1 MNYIEQILTLFKSKV
16 LTAGGAQ
23 RNVYELIQEGRISE
37 AISLMQDHDDEVDNA
52 LREYNP
58 ELHTVMRRPNKAR
71 KKQGPYITEKLP
83 RSRQDY
89 INEVELFF
97 LLGNPIVWKKVEGD
111 DDAYKLFTE
120 FLEEQYF
127 HDNLCES
134 KRLAGAETESAKL
147 YHITRPTE
155 DGAMPQV
162 RSVILA
168 RSKGYKLRP
177 LFDQYG
183 NLQAFAYGY
192 TLKENN
198 RNVQHWD
205 IETSDFLFYCTKSVI
220 GWDIETY
227 PNPTGKINII
237 YYKQR
242 KAWHGVQ
249 RRIEREEMLDSKTA
263 DNNNYFSDPMA
274 AATADVIQNLKS
286 PETIGG
292 LIQLTGSASKFEYI
306 NPPQSSESREAERKA
321 LADSI
326 LFDTYT
332 PDLSFENLKGMGS
345 VSGVAIKNAMSIG
358 YIKRKR
364 NIGVYKQLVRR
375 DVSLMI
381 EILAFLHPEKAK
393 DLRELKI
400 DFTFAEPFDSDNGE
414 LQQRIASLY
423 QAGVISIEEA
433 VHQLALCDEP
443 EAEIKRIKEA
453 AEKSKEANAPQEP
466 RGPQPQ
472 EHTQENDNDLLSA

>member
-1 MNYIEQILTLFKSKV
+1 MNYLEQILTLFKQKI

-23 RNVYELIQEGRISE
+23 RTIYEMISSGDITA
-37 AISLMQDHDDEVDNA
+37 AISLMQDNDDEVDNA

-58 ELHTVMRRPNKAR
+58 ELHKVMKRPNKFR
-71 KKQGPYITEKLP
+71 KKQSPYISEKLP

-97 LLGNPIVWKKVEGD
+97 LLGNPIVWKKVGGD
-111 DDAYKLFTE
+111 DAAYELFTD
-120 FLEEQYF
+120 FLNNQYF
-127 HDNLCES
+127 HDNLCEA
-134 KRLAGAETESAKL
+134 KRLAGAETECAKL
-147 YHITRPTE
+147 YRITRGA
-155 DGAMPQV
+155 DGAEPNVQT
-162 RSVILA
+162 VILA

-205 IETSDFLFYCTKSVI
+205 IETPDFLFYCKKALL
-220 GWDIETY
+220 GWEVETY
-227 PNPTGKINII
+227 PNPTGKINVI
-237 YYKQR
+237 YYRQR

-249 RRIEREEMLDSKTA
+249 QRIEREEMLDSKTA

-292 LIQLTGSASKFEYI
+292 LIQLTGSSSKFEYI
-306 NPPQSSESREAERKA
+306 NPPQSSESREAERKS

-332 PDLSFENLKGMGS
+332 PDLSYENLKGLGS
-345 VSGVAIKNAMSIG
+345 ISGVAIKNAMTIG

-364 NIGVYKQLVRR
+364 NISQYKQLVRR
-375 DVSLMI
+375 DLSLMI
-381 EILAFLHPEKAK
+381 EILAFVHPEMAEKIRA
-393 DLRELKI
+393 LRI
-400 DFTFAEPFDSDNGE
+400 DFDFAEPFDSDNGE
-414 LQQRIASLY
+414 QQRHIADLYAQGVVSL
-423 QAGVISIEEA
+423 EEA
-433 VHQLALCDEP
+433 VHQIAICDDPDAEIRRLKEAEEKKAEATAKQQAAEAPSQEP
-443 EAEIKRIKEA
+443 EQQQT
-453 AEKSKEANAPQEP
+453 NVVAP
-466 RGPQPQ
+466 
-472 EHTQENDNDLLSA
+472 

>member
-1 MNYIEQILTLFKSKV
+1 MNYLEQILTLFKQKI

-23 RNVYELIQEGRISE
+23 RTIYEMISSGDITA
-37 AISLMQDHDDEVDNA
+37 AISLMQDNDDEVDNA

-58 ELHTVMRRPNKAR
+58 ELHKVMKRPNKFR
-71 KKQGPYITEKLP
+71 KKQSPYISEKLP

-97 LLGNPIVWKKVEGD
+97 LLGNPIVWKKVDGD
-111 DDAYKLFTE
+111 DAAYELFAD
-120 FLEEQYF
+120 FLNNQYF
-127 HDNLCES
+127 HDNLCEA
-134 KRLAGAETESAKL
+134 KRLAGAETECAKL
-147 YHITRPTE
+147 YRITRGA
-155 DGAMPQV
+155 DGAKPNVQT
-162 RSVILA
+162 VILA

-205 IETSDFLFYCTKSVI
+205 IETPDFLFYCKKALL
-220 GWDIETY
+220 GWEVETY
-227 PNPTGKINII
+227 PNPTGKINVI
-237 YYKQR
+237 YYRQR

-249 RRIEREEMLDSKTA
+249 QRIEREEMLDSKTA

-292 LIQLTGSASKFEYI
+292 LIQLTGSSSKFEYI
-306 NPPQSSESREAERKA
+306 NPPQSSESREAERKS

-332 PDLSFENLKGMGS
+332 PDLSYENLKGLGS
-345 VSGVAIKNAMSIG
+345 ISGVAIKNAMTIG

-364 NIGVYKQLVRR
+364 NISQYKQLVRR
-375 DVSLMI
+375 DLSLMI
-381 EILAFLHPEKAK
+381 EILAFVHPEMAEKIRA
-393 DLRELKI
+393 LRI
-400 DFTFAEPFDSDNGE
+400 DFDFAEPFDSDNGE
-414 LQQRIASLY
+414 QQRLIADLYAQGVVSL
-423 QAGVISIEEA
+423 EEA
-433 VHQLALCDEP
+433 VHQIAICDDPDAEIRRLKEAEEKKAEATAKQQAAEAPSQEP
-443 EAEIKRIKEA
+443 EQQQT
-453 AEKSKEANAPQEP
+453 NVVAP
-466 RGPQPQ
+466 
-472 EHTQENDNDLLSA
+472 

>member
-1 MNYIEQILTLFKSKV
+1 MNYIEQIITLFKNKV
-16 LTAGGAQ
+16 LTAGGATK
-23 RNVYELIQEGRISE
+23 NIYELIQRGDIT
-37 AISLMQDHDDEVDNA
+37 AAVNLMQDHDDEVDNA

-58 ELHTVMRRPNKAR
+58 ELHDVMRRPNKWR
-71 KKQGPYITEKLP
+71 KKQAPYISEKLP

-97 LLGNPIVWKKVEGD
+97 LLGNPIVWKKKEGD
-111 DDAYKLFTE
+111 DDAYDLFTR
-120 FLEEQYF
+120 FLDEQYF
-127 HDNLCES
+127 HDNLCEA
-134 KRLAGAETESAKL
+134 KRLAGAETECAKL
-147 YHITRPTE
+147 YHITRSTAE
-155 DGAMPQV
+155 GEMPNV
-162 RSVILA
+162 KTVILA

-192 TLKENN
+192 TLKENG

-205 IETSDFLFYCTKSVI
+205 IETPDFLFYTHKSLI

-227 PNPTGKINII
+227 PNPTGKINVI
-237 YYKQR
+237 YYRQR

-249 RRIEREEMLDSKTA
+249 QRINREEMLDSKTA

-292 LIQLTGSASKFEYI
+292 LIQLTGGNAKFEYI
-306 NPPQSSESREAERKA
+306 NPPQSSESREAEKKS

-332 PDLSFENLKGMGS
+332 PDLSFENLKGLGS
-345 VSGVAIKNAMSIG
+345 ISGVAIKNAMTIG

-364 NIGVYKQLVRR
+364 NIGLYKQLVRR
-375 DVSLMI
+375 DLSLI
-381 EILAFLHPEKAK
+381 LEILAFLHPEKAEAIRA
-393 DLRELKI
+393 LSI
-400 DFTFAEPFDSDNGE
+400 DFDFAEPFDSDNGE
-414 LQQRIASLY
+414 QQRLIADLYAQGVVSL
-423 QAGVISIEEA
+423 EEA
-433 VHQLALCDEP
+433 VHQIAICDDPDAEIRRLK
-443 EAEIKRIKEA
+443 EAEEKKAENAAKQQA
-453 AEKSKEANAPQEP
+453 AEVSPQELDRRQTNVVAP
-466 RGPQPQ
+466 
-472 EHTQENDNDLLSA
+472 

>member
-1 MNYIEQILTLFKSKV
+1 MNYLEQILTLFKQKI

-23 RNVYELIQEGRISE
+23 RTIYEMISSGDITA
-37 AISLMQDHDDEVDNA
+37 AISLMQDNDDEVDNA

-58 ELHTVMRRPNKAR
+58 ELHKVMKRPNKFR
-71 KKQGPYITEKLP
+71 KKQSPYISEKLP

-97 LLGNPIVWKKVEGD
+97 LLGNPIVWKKVGGD
-111 DDAYKLFTE
+111 DAAYELFTD
-120 FLEEQYF
+120 FLNNQYF
-127 HDNLCES
+127 HDNLCEA
-134 KRLAGAETESAKL
+134 KRLAGAETECAKL
-147 YHITRPTE
+147 YRITRGA
-155 DGAMPQV
+155 DGAKPNVQT
-162 RSVILA
+162 VILA

-205 IETSDFLFYCTKSVI
+205 IETPDFLFYCKKALL
-220 GWDIETY
+220 GWEVETY
-227 PNPTGKINII
+227 PNPTGKINVI
-237 YYKQR
+237 YYRQR

-249 RRIEREEMLDSKTA
+249 QRIEREEMLDSKTA

-292 LIQLTGSASKFEYI
+292 LIQLTGSSSKFEYI
-306 NPPQSSESREAERKA
+306 NPPQSSESREAERKS

-332 PDLSFENLKGMGS
+332 PDLSYENLKGLGS
-345 VSGVAIKNAMSIG
+345 ISGVAIKNAMTIG

-364 NIGVYKQLVRR
+364 NISQYKQLVRR
-375 DVSLMI
+375 DLSLMI
-381 EILAFLHPEKAK
+381 EILAFVHPEMAEKIRA
-393 DLRELKI
+393 LRI
-400 DFTFAEPFDSDNGE
+400 DFDFAEPFDSDNGE
-414 LQQRIASLY
+414 QQRLIADLYAQGVVSL
-423 QAGVISIEEA
+423 EEA
-433 VHQLALCDEP
+433 VHQIAICDDPDAEIRRLKEAEEKKAEATAKQQAAEAPSQEP
-443 EAEIKRIKEA
+443 EQQQT
-453 AEKSKEANAPQEP
+453 NVVAP
-466 RGPQPQ
+466 
-472 EHTQENDNDLLSA
+472 

>member
-1 MNYIEQILTLFKSKV
+1 MNYLEQILTLFKNKI

-23 RNVYELIQEGRISE
+23 RNIYQLIEQGNITA
-37 AISLMQDHDDEVDNA
+37 AIDLMQDHDEEVDNA

-58 ELHTVMRRPNKAR
+58 ELHDVMRRPNKWR
-71 KKQGPYITEKLP
+71 KKQAPYISEKLP

-97 LLGNPIVWKKVEGD
+97 LLGNPIVWKKKEGD
-111 DDAYKLFTE
+111 DEAYSLFTE
-120 FLEEQYF
+120 FLNEQYF
-127 HDNLCES
+127 HDNLCEA
-134 KRLAGAETESAKL
+134 KRLAGAETECAKL
-147 YHITRPTE
+147 YHITRPT
-155 DGAMPQV
+155 DGDVPNV
-162 RSVILA
+162 KTVILA

-192 TLKENN
+192 TLKENG

-205 IETSDFLFYCTKSVI
+205 IETPDFLFYTHKSLI
-220 GWDIETY
+220 GWEIETY

-237 YYKQR
+237 YYRQR

-249 RRIEREEMLDSKTA
+249 QRINREEMLDSKTA

-292 LIQLTGSASKFEYI
+292 LIQLTGSGSKFEYI
-306 NPPQSSESREAERKA
+306 NPPQSSESREAEKKN

-332 PDLSFENLKGMGS
+332 PDLSYENLKGLGS
-345 VSGVAIKNAMSIG
+345 ISGVAIKNAMTIG
-358 YIKRKR
+358 YIKRKK
-364 NIGVYKQLVRR
+364 NIGLYKQLVRR
-375 DVSLMI
+375 DLSLMI
-381 EILAFLHPEKAK
+381 EILALLHPEKAEAI
-393 DLRELKI
+393 RELNI
-400 DFTFAEPFDSDNGE
+400 DFDFAEPFDSDNGT
-414 LQQRIASLY
+414 QQTLIADLY
-423 QAGVISIEEA
+423 QKGVVSLEEA
-433 VHQLALCDEP
+433 VHQIAICDDP
-443 EAEIKRIKEA
+443 DAEIKRLKEA
-453 AEKSKEANAPQEP
+453 EETKQKQAEAEARAKAPEAEQEP
-466 RGPQPQ
+466 PQQ
-472 EHTQENDNDLLSA
+472 TNEIKA